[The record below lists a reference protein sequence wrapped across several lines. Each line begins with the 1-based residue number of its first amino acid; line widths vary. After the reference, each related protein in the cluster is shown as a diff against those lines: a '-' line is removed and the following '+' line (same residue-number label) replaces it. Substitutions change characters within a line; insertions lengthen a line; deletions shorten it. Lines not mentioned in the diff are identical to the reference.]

1 MGRARWEEPKYF
13 YNLEK
18 KNFSSNTIKHL
29 KQENCTYT
37 TSNKKMLHEQYTFYR
52 KLYQNDRIPEERIVN
67 YLNAVIN
74 LTILSKEEPQLLEGE
89 ISDQEC
95 CVAIKNMKMNQLPG
109 SDGIPVEF
117 YLTCWTDIKDLLLDF
132 MNIAYQTGDLSA
144 SQKRGILNLIF
155 KKNDKILLRNWR
167 PITLL
172 NTDYK
177 ILAQILTNRFK
188 KVIPKLIHTDQS
200 GYIKGEIFSIISGL
214 FKAW

>member
-1 MGRARWEEPKYF
+1 
-13 YNLEK
+13 
-18 KNFSSNTIKHL
+18 
-29 KQENCTYT
+29 
-37 TSNKKMLHEQYTFYR
+37 MLHEQYTFYR

-144 SQKRGILNLIF
+144 SQKRGKLNS
-155 KKNDKILLRNWR
+155 
-167 PITLL
+167 T
-172 NTDYK
+172 
-177 ILAQILTNRFK
+177 
-188 KVIPKLIHTDQS
+188 
-200 GYIKGEIFSIISGL
+200 
-214 FKAW
+214 